1 MSSPQLKR
9 LLKSVHQMKAIQ
21 RGEMKPGRVTVL
33 TTNGKGGLVRK
44 TVNPEAYR
52 NRQAVLHAA
61 SVAGVR
67 ERLGLSQQELA
78 DLLGI
83 SRRTL
88 ENWEQGRREP
98 TGAAKVLLKVAERHP
113 KAVLE
118 AVA

>member
-1 MSSPQLKR
+1 MSSPHFKR
-9 LLKSVHQMKAIQ
+9 LLKSVQQMKAIQ
-21 RGEMKPGRVTVL
+21 RGEMKPGRVTVVKAD
-33 TTNGKGGLVRK
+33 GRSDIVRK
-44 TVNPEAYR
+44 TLDPEAFR
-52 NRQAVLHAA
+52 RRQAVLHAA

-113 KAVLE
+113 KVVLE

>member
-1 MSSPQLKR
+1 MNSPHFKR
-9 LLKSVHQMKAIQ
+9 LLKAVQQTKAIQ
-21 RGEMKPGRVTVL
+21 RGEIKPGCVTSVVS
-33 TTNGKGGLVRK
+33 NGLGRPIRK
-44 TVNPEAYR
+44 MIDPEAYR
-52 NRQAVLHAA
+52 RRQAALHAA
-61 SVAGVR
+61 SVSGVR

-98 TGAAKVLLKVAERHP
+98 TGAAKVLLKIAGRHP

>member
-1 MSSPQLKR
+1 MKSQNFKR
-9 LLKSVHQMKAIQ
+9 LLKAVQQMKAIQ
-21 RGEMKPGRVTVL
+21 RGEVAPGRVTQVAAD
-33 TTNGKGGLVRK
+33 GKGGYVRRK
-44 TVNPEAYR
+44 IDSEGWR
-52 NRQAVLHAA
+52 RRQATIHAT
-61 SVAGVR
+61 SVARVR

-78 DLLGI
+78 ELLGI

-98 TGAAKVLLKVAERHP
+98 TGAAKVLLRVAERHP

>member
-1 MSSPQLKR
+1 MNSPHFKR
-9 LLKSVHQMKAIQ
+9 LLKSVQQMKAIE
-21 RGEMKPGRVTVL
+21 RGELAPGRVITI
-33 TTNGKGGLVRK
+33 TSNRKGGYTRK
-44 TVNPEAYR
+44 TINPEAYR
-52 NRQAVLHAA
+52 HRQAALHAV
-61 SVAGVR
+61 SVTGVR

-113 KAVLE
+113 KVVLE

>member
-1 MSSPQLKR
+1 MKSENFKR
-9 LLKSVHQMKAIQ
+9 LLKAVQQMKAIQ
-21 RGEMKPGRVTVL
+21 RGETAPTRVTQL
-33 TTNGKGGLVRK
+33 ASDGKGGYVRRK
-44 TVNPEAYR
+44 IDSEVWR
-52 NRQAVLHAA
+52 RRQAAIHAT
-61 SVAGVR
+61 SVSGVR

-78 DLLGI
+78 ELLGI

-98 TGAAKVLLKVAERHP
+98 TGAAKVLLRVAERHP

>member
-1 MSSPQLKR
+1 MNSTHFKR
-9 LLKSVHQMKAIQ
+9 LLKSMQQVKAIQ
-21 RGEMKPGRVTVL
+21 RGELKPGRVTTITL
-33 TTNGKGGLVRK
+33 KEGGGHVRK
-44 TVNPEAYR
+44 EIDPEAYR
-52 NRQAVLHAA
+52 RRQAAFHAA

-67 ERLGLSQQELA
+67 EKLGLSQQELA
-78 DLLGI
+78 VLLGI

-98 TGAAKVLLKVAERHP
+98 TGAAKVLLKVAERYP

>member
-1 MSSPQLKR
+1 
-9 LLKSVHQMKAIQ
+9 MKAIM
-21 RGEMKPGRVTVL
+21 RGEKKPGRVTVVKSD
-33 TTNGKGGLVRK
+33 GRGGHVRQ
-44 TVNPEAYR
+44 TIDPEAYR
-52 NRQAVLHAA
+52 RRRAAIHAA
-61 SVAGVR
+61 SVTGVR

-113 KAVLE
+113 KAVME

>member
-1 MSSPQLKR
+1 MNPANFKR
-9 LLKSVHQMKAIQ
+9 LLKSAQSMKAIV
-21 RGEMKPGRVTVL
+21 RGEKKPGRVTVVKPD
-33 TTNGKGGLVRK
+33 GRGGHVRR
-44 TVNPEAYR
+44 TVDPEVFR
-52 NRQAVLHAA
+52 RRQAAIHAA

-113 KAVLE
+113 EAVLA

>member
-1 MSSPQLKR
+1 VSARGRTVRRALDPA
-9 LLKSVHQMKAIQ
+9 AIQ
-21 RGEMKPGRVTVL
+21 R
-33 TTNGKGGLVRK
+33 
-44 TVNPEAYR
+44 
-52 NRQAVLHAA
+52 RQAAADQA

-98 TGAAKVLLKVAERHP
+98 TGAAKVLLRVAAIDPE
-113 KAVLE
+113 AVLR

>member
-1 MSSPQLKR
+1 MNSPHFKR
-9 LLKSVHQMKAIQ
+9 LLKSLQQVKAIQ
-21 RGEMKPGRVTVL
+21 RGELKPGRVTTV
-33 TTNGKGGLVRK
+33 TRKEGGGIVRK
-44 TVNPEAYR
+44 EIDPEAYR
-52 NRQAVLHAA
+52 RRQVAFHAA

-67 ERLGLSQQELA
+67 EKLGLSQEELA
-78 DLLGI
+78 VLLGI

-113 KAVLE
+113 KVVME

>member
-1 MSSPQLKR
+1 
-9 LLKSVHQMKAIQ
+9 MKAIQ
-21 RGEMKPGRVTVL
+21 RGGLKPGRVTTL
-33 TTNGKGGLVRK
+33 TSNGKGSHVRK
-44 TVNPEAYR
+44 SIDPEAYR
-52 NRQAVLHAA
+52 RRQAALHAA
-61 SVAGVR
+61 SVSGVR

>member
-1 MSSPQLKR
+1 MKSQSFKR
-9 LLKSVHQMKAIQ
+9 LLKAVQQMKPVL
-21 RGEMKPGRVTVL
+21 RGETAPARVTQL
-33 TTNGKGGLVRK
+33 TSNGKGGHVRRK
-44 TVNPEAYR
+44 IDSEVWR
-52 NRQAVLHAA
+52 RRQAAIHAA

-78 DLLGI
+78 ELLGI

-98 TGAAKVLLKVAERHP
+98 TGAAKVLLRVAERHP
-113 KAVLE
+113 KVVLE

>member
-1 MSSPQLKR
+1 MPSTHFKR
-9 LLKSVHQMKAIQ
+9 LLKAVQEMKSIQ
-21 RGEMKPGRVTVL
+21 RGAIAPARATAVTVNAQGHG
-33 TTNGKGGLVRK
+33 TRRAVKPAAIR
-44 TVNPEAYR
+44 R
-52 NRQAVLHAA
+52 RQAAAHQA

-98 TGAAKVLLKVAERHP
+98 TGAAKVLLRVAAANPEAVL
-113 KAVLE
+113 KAV
-118 AVA
+118 A

>member
-1 MSSPQLKR
+1 MSSPHFKR
-9 LLKSVHQMKAIQ
+9 LLKSVQQMKAVE
-21 RGEMKPGRVTVL
+21 RGELAPGRITML
-33 TTNGKGGLVRK
+33 IPKSKSGFTRK
-44 TVNPEAYR
+44 KMNPEAYR
-52 NRQAVLHAA
+52 LRQAALHAA
-61 SVAGVR
+61 SVTGVR

-88 ENWEQGRREP
+88 ENWEQGRRAP

-113 KAVLE
+113 KLVLE